1 MIKIVF
7 GDKTNMTESQLGE
20 VFIRGDSQGKFVQEV
35 VKYGIHGKAKTL
47 VDIAAA
53 AKKNLEESRSR
64 LKDLKTFFRDDK
76 NEGKNSILTES
87 TLLSITLTILSASYS
102 FLMRKL
108 NYILRCYAT
117 ISLTP
122 P

>member
-1 MIKIVF
+1 
-7 GDKTNMTESQLGE
+7 MTESQLGE

-108 NYILRCYAT
+108 NYFLRCYAT